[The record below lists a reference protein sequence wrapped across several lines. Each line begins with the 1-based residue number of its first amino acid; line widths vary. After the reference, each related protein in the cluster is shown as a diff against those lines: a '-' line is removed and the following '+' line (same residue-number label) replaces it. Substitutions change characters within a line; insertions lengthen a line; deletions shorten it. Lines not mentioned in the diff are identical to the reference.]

1 MASLRQVAGPPRG
14 RRTARPR
21 RQGRRAP
28 RRRSPVP
35 GRAARP
41 YAAEAVGRTLGARR
55 GDRGGRSPS
64 PRGVPMTTAP
74 ALRPGSS
81 IRLRTRLLAVVLA
94 LHGVAHF
101 AGTTSSLDLVA
112 AANR

>member
-1 MASLRQVAGPPRG
+1 
-14 RRTARPR
+14 
-21 RQGRRAP
+21 
-28 RRRSPVP
+28 
-35 GRAARP
+35 
-41 YAAEAVGRTLGARR
+41 
-55 GDRGGRSPS
+55 
-64 PRGVPMTTAP
+64 MTTAP